1 MHVAAKDFSFSAD
14 LIRRGEEYSW
24 VRPMAEKRLMTTA
37 ARMSADLYETT
48 GELVTPLPAV
58 QPSAGDT
65 HLEDQAANSGFLARV
80 GAFVVST
87 YRSFKHRRR
96 LSGFKK
102 ALQAEPDSI
111 TLLNSYSNY
120 LESKGMRDEA
130 AGVYGRLVS
139 ICRRQREVDQA
150 AVYCRKLDIVGNR
163 DAARCYRELAS
174 LHSEL
179 GRFEDAS
186 RAVKR
191 VVELY
196 LEEGQKKAAEGY
208 IRQLPPLGSR
218 ADSTRAELT
227 RMTIEFSAHV
237 DEPARPVLQ
246 LVSGEPHGQ
255 EPIRP
260 AYAYTTNPLASTVA
274 MPEEDVFLSGHLGRI
289 TPFDVVQIVES
300 NSLTG
305 RLDFLTAPVP
315 GAIFFRDGHIVAAIS
330 GSKRG
335 HDALRAVF
343 TADPSPFRV
352 VVTEHLPEEEFKVI
366 NNTGLL
372 LDIIREIDEAAEN
385 DHPILVR
392 PGQDDF
398 FV

>member
-1 MHVAAKDFSFSAD
+1 
-14 LIRRGEEYSW
+14 
-24 VRPMAEKRLMTTA
+24 
-37 ARMSADLYETT
+37 
-48 GELVTPLPAV
+48 
-58 QPSAGDT
+58 
-65 HLEDQAANSGFLARV
+65 
-80 GAFVVST
+80 
-87 YRSFKHRRR
+87 
-96 LSGFKK
+96 
-102 ALQAEPDSI
+102 
-111 TLLNSYSNY
+111 
-120 LESKGMRDEA
+120 
-130 AGVYGRLVS
+130 
-139 ICRRQREVDQA
+139 
-150 AVYCRKLDIVGNR
+150 
-163 DAARCYRELAS
+163 
-174 LHSEL
+174 
-179 GRFEDAS
+179 
-186 RAVKR
+186 
-191 VVELY
+191 
-196 LEEGQKKAAEGY
+196 
-208 IRQLPPLGSR
+208 
-218 ADSTRAELT
+218 
-227 RMTIEFSAHV
+227 MTIEFSAHV

-255 EPIRP
+255 EQIRP

>member
-1 MHVAAKDFSFSAD
+1 
-14 LIRRGEEYSW
+14 
-24 VRPMAEKRLMTTA
+24 MAEKPLMSTS

-48 GELVTPLPAV
+48 GELVTPLPSG
-58 QPSAGDT
+58 QQSAAEL
-65 HLEDQAANSGFLARV
+65 HLEDRAASSSLFARF
-80 GAFVVST
+80 GELVVSK
-87 YRSFKHRRR
+87 YRSIQHRQRLRR
-96 LSGFKK
+96 FKK
-102 ALQAEPDSI
+102 ALQSQPDNI

-120 LESKGMRDEA
+120 LESKGMREEA

-139 ICRRQREVDQA
+139 ICRRQREADQA

-196 LEEGQKKAAEGY
+196 LDEGQKKAAEGY

-227 RMTIEFSAHV
+227 RMTNDFSVSVA
-237 DEPARPVLQ
+237 EPSRPVLQ
-246 LVSGEPHGQ
+246 LVSGEPHGH
-255 EPIRP
+255 EPARP
-260 AYAYTTNPLASTVA
+260 AHEYTTNPLASTVA
-274 MPEEDVFLSGHLGRI
+274 LPEEDVFLSGHLGRI

-305 RLDFLTAPVP
+305 RLDFLTTPVQ

-335 HDALRAVF
+335 HDALQAVF
-343 TADPSPFRV
+343 TANPSPFRV
-352 VVTEHLPEEEFKVI
+352 VVTENIPDEEFKVS

-392 PGQDDF
+392 PGEHDF
-398 FV
+398 FA